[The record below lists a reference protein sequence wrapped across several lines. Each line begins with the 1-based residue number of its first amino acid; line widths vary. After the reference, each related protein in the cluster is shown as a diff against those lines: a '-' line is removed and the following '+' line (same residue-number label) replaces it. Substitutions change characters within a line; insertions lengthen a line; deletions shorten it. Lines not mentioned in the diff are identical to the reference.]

1 MPFIK
6 MCFEYRASFAC
17 SDVDSE
23 NSVIADS

>member
-1 MPFIK
+1 MPFINT
-6 MCFEYRASFAC
+6 CLEYRAIFAC